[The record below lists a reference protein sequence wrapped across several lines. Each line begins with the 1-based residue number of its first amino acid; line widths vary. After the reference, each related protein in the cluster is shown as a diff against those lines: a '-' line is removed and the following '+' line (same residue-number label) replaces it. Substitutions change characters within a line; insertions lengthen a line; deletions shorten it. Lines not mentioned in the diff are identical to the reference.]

1 MSLYKKIGES
11 NPTYL
16 LSDPQGADKI
26 AIPCKPGTGVVGRG
40 TLMFREDNG
49 MYSPAAAADVVAT
62 KSLVVLDETVD
73 TDANATVAEDAA
85 AYRAGRMIAG
95 KVLLKDGSAPNA
107 AAALVLRQQG
117 IVLNQ
122 MMDTAPEFNNEVGG

>member
-26 AIPCKPGTGVVGRG
+26 AIPCKPGNGVVGRG

-73 TDANATVAEDAA
+73 TDANTTVAEDAA

>member
-26 AIPCKPGTGVVGRG
+26 AIPCKPGNGVVGRG
-40 TLMFREDNG
+40 TLMFRDGDG
-49 MYSPAAAADVVAT
+49 MYAPATAADVVAT
-62 KSLVVLDETVD
+62 KFLVVLDETVD
-73 TDANATVAEDAA
+73 TDANASIAEDAA

-95 KVLLKDGSAPNA
+95 KVLLKDGSTPDA

-117 IVLNQ
+117 IVLNH
-122 MMDTAPEFNNEVGG
+122 MMDTAPEFNNEGIG

>member
-26 AIPCKPGTGVVGRG
+26 AIPCKPGNGVVGRG

-49 MYSPAAAADVVAT
+49 MYSPAAAADIVAT

-73 TDANATVAEDAA
+73 TDANANIAEDAA

-107 AAALVLRQQG
+107 AAQLVLRQQG

-122 MMDTAPEFNNEVGG
+122 MMDTAPDFNNEVGG

>member
-1 MSLYKKIGES
+1 MSLYKKVGES

-26 AIPCKPGTGVVGRG
+26 AIPCTPGNGVVARG
-40 TLMFREDNG
+40 TVMYREDSG
-49 MYSPAAAADVVAT
+49 MYAPATAADVIAT
-62 KSLVVLDETVD
+62 KSLVVVDETVD
-73 TDANATVAEDAA
+73 TDANASVAEDAA

-95 KVLLKDGSAPNA
+95 KVLLKDGSAPDA
-107 AAALVLRQQG
+107 AAVLVLRQQG

-122 MMDTAPEFNNEVGG
+122 MVDTAPEFNNEVGG

>member
-26 AIPCKPGTGVVGRG
+26 AIPCKPGNGVVGRG

-122 MMDTAPEFNNEVGG
+122 VMDTAPEFNNEVGG

>member
-26 AIPCKPGTGVVGRG
+26 AIPCKPGNGVVGRG

-49 MYSPAAAADVVAT
+49 MYSPAAAADLVAT

-122 MMDTAPEFNNEVGG
+122 MMDTATEFNNEVGG

>member
-26 AIPCKPGTGVVGRG
+26 AIPCKPGNGVVGRG

-73 TDANATVAEDAA
+73 TDANASIAEDAA

-95 KVLLKDGSAPNA
+95 KVLLGDGSAPNA

>member
-26 AIPCKPGTGVVGRG
+26 AIPCTPSNGVINRG
-40 TLMFREDNG
+40 TLMYREETG
-49 MYSPAAAADVVAT
+49 MYAPATAADVVAT

-73 TDANATVAEDAA
+73 TDANASIAEDAA

-95 KVLLKDGSAPNA
+95 KVLLKDGSAPDA

-117 IVLNQ
+117 IVLNH
-122 MMDTAPEFNNEVGG
+122 MMETAPDFNNEVGG

>member
-16 LSDPQGADKI
+16 LYDPQGADKI
-26 AIPCKPGTGVVGRG
+26 AIPCKPGNGVVGRG

-73 TDANATVAEDAA
+73 TDANTTVAEDAA

-95 KVLLKDGSAPNA
+95 KVLLKDGSAPDA

>member
-26 AIPCKPGTGVVGRG
+26 AIPCKPGNGVVGRG

-49 MYSPAAAADVVAT
+49 MYSPAAAADVVTT

-73 TDANATVAEDAA
+73 TDANTTVAEDAA

>member
-1 MSLYKKIGES
+1 MSLFKKVGES

-26 AIPCKPGTGVVGRG
+26 AIPCTPGNGVVGRG

-62 KSLVVLDETVD
+62 KSLAVLDETVD

>member
-26 AIPCKPGTGVVGRG
+26 AIPCKPGNGVVGRG

-49 MYSPAAAADVVAT
+49 MYSPAAAADIVAT

-73 TDANATVAEDAA
+73 TDANANIAEDAA

-117 IVLNQ
+117 IVLNH

>member
-26 AIPCKPGTGVVGRG
+26 AISCTPGNGVINRG
-40 TLMFREDNG
+40 TLMYREDTG
-49 MYSPAAAADVVAT
+49 MYAPATAADVVAT

-73 TDANATVAEDAA
+73 TDANASIAEDAA
-85 AYRAGRMIAG
+85 AYRAGRMITG
-95 KVLLKDGSAPNA
+95 KVLLKDGSTPDA

-117 IVLNQ
+117 IVLNH
-122 MMDTAPEFNNEVGG
+122 MMDTAPDFNNEVGG